1 MSNKF
6 KNKMIMNKKSK
17 NEENNNMYRS
27 TNTKLPFADSN
38 KLVINIGTLIVYY
51 QSSSCEQKK
60 GSSLDTQ
67 EDCIYGHFKPKRRNS
82 IKPNRKKKSIKDNT
96 KKGRPIKNIRL
107 LCAINVFVSH
117 HNYKTSNFIYRIIG
131 ECVSF
136 MGLIEEDVIK
146 SWQDKV
152 KKKESGQYFY
162 PLISYIK
169 QMCVRARAID
179 IEQLPLLPF

>member
-82 IKPNRKKKSIKDNT
+82 IKPNRKKKSTKDFNKRREMKWIT
-96 KKGRPIKNIRL
+96 ENNNNNNSTYSYFKKSLISF
-107 LCAINVFVSH
+107 FVSKIA
-117 HNYKTSNFIYRIIG
+117 NAIIQHYSPWIT
-131 ECVSF
+131 EIAEKIKHLF
-136 MGLIEEDVIK
+136 FNLI
-146 SWQDKV
+146 
-152 KKKESGQYFY
+152 
-162 PLISYIK
+162 
-169 QMCVRARAID
+169 
-179 IEQLPLLPF
+179 

>member
-6 KNKMIMNKKSK
+6 KNKIIMNKKSK

-38 KLVINIGTLIVYY
+38 KLAINIGTLIVYY

-82 IKPNRKKKSIKDNT
+82 IKPNRKKKNT
-96 KKGRPIKNIRL
+96 KDFNKRREMKWITEDKNNNNSSYSCFKKSFISFIVSKISNAIIQHYSPWITEIVEKIKHLFLNSI
-107 LCAINVFVSH
+107 
-117 HNYKTSNFIYRIIG
+117 
-131 ECVSF
+131 
-136 MGLIEEDVIK
+136 
-146 SWQDKV
+146 
-152 KKKESGQYFY
+152 
-162 PLISYIK
+162 
-169 QMCVRARAID
+169 
-179 IEQLPLLPF
+179 